1 MAAIHRAAYEST
13 CRKLALIAS
22 VAAALVLMAHASNY
36 VMPWRAAWNTW
47 SIVLPFFGYA
57 ALIGV
62 ATMGLVGA
70 VHGYALDRRVS
81 LAAGGFAVF
90 GLALYLVI
98 VGGTDAVEPTASRV
112 LTGDL
117 ATWFWGLTV
126 GAGVVLPWG
135 LTLLARQSRVALT
148 AALFAALV
156 GCAGWQIVVLRLGS
170 AAWSFFAR

>member
-1 MAAIHRAAYEST
+1 MPQTGADRFRC
-13 CRKLALIAS
+13 CRTGTDGSRKQLRHA
-22 VAAALVLMAHASNY
+22 VARCLEY
-36 VMPWRAAWNTW
+36 V

-90 GLALYLVI
+90 GLALYLLI

-170 AAWSFFAR
+170 LPGVFSRDSAF

>member
-1 MAAIHRAAYEST
+1 MGDWSSDV
-13 CRKLALIAS
+13 CSSDL
-22 VAAALVLMAHASNY
+22 
-36 VMPWRAAWNTW
+36 WRAAWNTW